1 MLAILLSIATAL
13 ATPDADTLLASV
25 DQNMN
30 FDSRSASLQM
40 TVTKGKRVKVYE
52 MESFGRG
59 ADEAAIEFEAPA
71 RDKGTRML
79 KRGGEM
85 WTYFPSIEKVQ
96 KISGHMLREGLMG
109 SNLSYED
116 LLETTQFRE
125 LYDATVVGEETIEG
139 RDCWKLELAARSTDV
154 AYPRRMSWIDK
165 EHLVP
170 VHEDLYA
177 SSGMMVKSWTLT
189 EVREYEGGRK
199 FPTRM
204 LVVDR
209 IQAGSQTELVFE
221 ELAFSVPLED
231 EVFSQRW
238 LER

>member
-1 MLAILLSIATAL
+1 
-13 ATPDADTLLASV
+13 
-25 DQNMN
+25 
-30 FDSRSASLQM
+30 
-40 TVTKGKRVKVYE
+40 
-52 MESFGRG
+52 
-59 ADEAAIEFEAPA
+59 
-71 RDKGTRML
+71 
-79 KRGGEM
+79 M

-116 LLETTQFRE
+116 LLETTQFLE
-125 LYDATVVGEETIEG
+125 LYDAVVVGEETIEG
-139 RDCWKLELAARSTDV
+139 RDCWKLELTARSADV
-154 AYPRRMSWIDK
+154 AYPRRVSWIDK

-189 EVREYEGGRK
+189 QVREYEGGRK
-199 FPTRM
+199 FPTHM

-221 ELAFSVPLED
+221 DLAFSVPLED

>member
-1 MLAILLSIATAL
+1 MLSFLLSIATAL
-13 ATPDADTLLASV
+13 ASPEADSLLASI

-30 FDSRSASLQM
+30 FDSRSASLEM

-52 MESFGRG
+52 MDSFGRG
-59 ADEAAIEFEAPA
+59 ADEAAISFSAPA

-79 KRGGEM
+79 KRGGELWM
-85 WTYFPSIEKVQ
+85 YMPSIEKTQ
-96 KISGHMLREGLMG
+96 KISGHMLRQGLMG
-109 SNLSYED
+109 SDLSFED
-116 LLETTQFRE
+116 MLETTNFRE
-125 LYDATVVGEETIEG
+125 LYDGTVVGEEEREG
-139 RDCWKLELAARSTDV
+139 RMCWKMELTARSNEV
-154 AYPRRMSWIDK
+154 AYPRRVSWIDQ

-177 SSGMMVKSWTLT
+177 ISGMLVKSWTLT
-189 EVREYEGGRK
+189 EVQEFDGGRK

-204 LVVDR
+204 VVEDKL
-209 IQAGSQTELVFE
+209 QAGSQTVLVFE